1 MAGSWASSD
10 HARRTMKA
18 NRRRDTKPELRIR
31 SALHRSGLR
40 FRVDTAP
47 LRGVRRRADIVL
59 TRVHVAVFID
69 GCFWHGCHEHFIPPK
84 TNADYWRQK
93 IQRNRDRDKE
103 TDRIL
108 ADAGWTVLRFWEHEN
123 PSDAANV
130 IVKAWRARV
139 DDF

>member
-1 MAGSWASSD
+1 MPESWASSD

-47 LRGVRRRADIVL
+47 LAGVRRRADIVL

-69 GCFWHGCHEHFIPPK
+69 GCFWHGCPEHFIPPK

-93 IQRNRDRDKE
+93 IQRNRDRDKD

-108 ADAGWTVLRFWEHEN
+108 ADEGWTVLRFWEHEN
-123 PSDAANV
+123 PNEAANA
-130 IVKAWRARV
+130 IVKAWRSGV
-139 DDF
+139 DGF

>member
-1 MAGSWASSD
+1 MPESWASSD

-18 NRRRDTKPELRIR
+18 NRRRDTKPELRIL

-47 LRGVRRRADIVL
+47 LAGVRRRADIVL

-69 GCFWHGCHEHFIPPK
+69 GCFWHGCPEHFIPPK

-93 IQRNRDRDKE
+93 IQRNRDRDKD

-108 ADAGWTVLRFWEHEN
+108 ADEGWTVLRFWEHEN
-123 PSDAANV
+123 PNEAANA
-130 IVKAWRARV
+130 IVKAWRAGV
-139 DDF
+139 DGF

>member
-1 MAGSWASSD
+1 MPESWASSD

-47 LRGVRRRADIVL
+47 LAGVRRRADIVL

-69 GCFWHGCHEHFIPPK
+69 GCFWHGCPEHFIPPK

-93 IQRNRDRDKE
+93 IQRNRDRDKD

-108 ADAGWTVLRFWEHEN
+108 ADEGWTVLRFWEHEN
-123 PSDAANV
+123 PNEAANA
-130 IVKAWRARV
+130 IVKAWRAGV
-139 DDF
+139 DGF

>member
-1 MAGSWASSD
+1 MPESWASSD

-47 LRGVRRRADIVL
+47 LAGVRRRADIVL

-69 GCFWHGCHEHFIPPK
+69 GCFWHGCPEHFIPPK

-123 PSDAANV
+123 PSDAAYV
-130 IVKAWRARV
+130 IVKAWQARV

>member
-1 MAGSWASSD
+1 MPESWASSD

-47 LRGVRRRADIVL
+47 LAGVRRRADIVL

-69 GCFWHGCHEHFIPPK
+69 GCFWHSCPEHFIPPK

-93 IQRNRDRDKE
+93 IQRNRDRDKD

-108 ADAGWTVLRFWEHEN
+108 ADEGWTVLRFWEHEN
-123 PSDAANV
+123 PNEAANA
-130 IVKAWRARV
+130 IVKAWRAGV
-139 DDF
+139 DGF

>member
-1 MAGSWASSD
+1 MAASWASSN

-18 NRRRDTKPELRIR
+18 NKRRDTKPELRIR

-40 FRVDTAP
+40 YRVDTAP
-47 LRGVRRRADIVL
+47 LKSVRHRADIVL

-69 GCFWHGCHEHFIPPK
+69 GCFWHGCPEHFIPPK
-84 TNADYWRQK
+84 TNAEYCRQK

-108 ADAGWTVLRFWEHEN
+108 ADAGWTVLRFWEHEH
-123 PSDAANV
+123 PRDAVNV
-130 IVKAWRARV
+130 IINTWRTQVRN
-139 DDF
+139 F

>member
-1 MAGSWASSD
+1 M
-10 HARRTMKA
+10 A
-18 NRRRDTKPELRIR
+18 NRRRDTQPELRIR
-31 SALHRSGLR
+31 SALHRRGLR

-47 LRGVRRRADIVL
+47 LKGVRRRADIVL

-69 GCFWHGCHEHFIPPK
+69 GCFWHGCPEHFIPPK

-93 IQRNRDRDKE
+93 IQRNRDRDNE

-130 IVKAWRARV
+130 IVKAWRAGV